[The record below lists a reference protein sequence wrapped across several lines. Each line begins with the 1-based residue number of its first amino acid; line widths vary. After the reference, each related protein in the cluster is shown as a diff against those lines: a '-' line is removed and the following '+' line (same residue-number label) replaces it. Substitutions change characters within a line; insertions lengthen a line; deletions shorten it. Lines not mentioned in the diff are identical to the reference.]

1 MRRVLCGV
9 VPFAASLLLCVPT
22 FAQGTLDQAIAAK
35 FPLTKAT
42 ADRSDIVTAGSVMVL
57 KKDGLLMN
65 ATGASVK
72 AQETYKDGR
81 IQMSAMTKMSSFGGI
96 MGHGSAGVA
105 HRAFVAGEKVWLI
118 DVQTAPDGVVL
129 QFLSDAIGD
138 VRYTAFL
145 KFPFPKGQPS
155 AQDQVIGQISQVM
168 DAQASD
174 TGSQAAAPAPAAAP
188 PPVGKSAPLPA
199 PMPDIAPPP
208 PPPDQAAVPPPTL
221 EKGQTKDQVVAMFG
235 QPTRVVKLG
244 AKEIDY
250 YKDMKI
256 TFTNNK
262 VSNVE

>member
-1 MRRVLCGV
+1 MTRLFCSTVTL
-9 VPFAASLLLCVPT
+9 ASSLLFSLPV

-65 ATGASVK
+65 ATSANVK

-81 IQMSAMTKMSSFGGI
+81 IQVSAMTKIGGFGGI
-96 MGHGSAGVA
+96 MGHGSTGTV
-105 HRAFVAGEKVWLI
+105 HREFVAGEKIWLI
-118 DVQTAPDGVVL
+118 DVQTAQDGVVL
-129 QFLSDAIGD
+129 QFLSDALSD
-138 VRYTAFL
+138 VRYTAFV

-155 AQDQVIGQISQVM
+155 APTELIGQIAQVI
-168 DAQASD
+168 DPQASSD
-174 TGSQAAAPAPAAAP
+174 AAAPATASTSAPAAAP
-188 PPVGKSAPLPA
+188 PAPPPP
-199 PMPDIAPPP
+199 PMAAIPPPP

-221 EKGQTKDQVVAMFG
+221 EKGQTKDQVTAMFG
-235 QPTRVVKLG
+235 QPVRVVKLG
-244 AKEIDY
+244 TKEIDY
-250 YKDMKI
+250 YKDMKV